1 MSEDGRGRWMRRSL
15 GEFVVIVVGV
25 LFALWVDQQ
34 VAAQADRRAG
44 ADYVA
49 ALIRDVE
56 SDLIELDT
64 IEAWSSRSEVRI
76 VELLRFVREEAEP
89 SSRTVLEALEM
100 SVWQRPFSMATYA
113 IDELRSTGS
122 LRLIQ
127 DAELRRS
134 IARYYKD
141 MEMYR
146 VLLDISRDRIWGWL
160 GEEIQPRVL
169 TATDRLYGARLANR
183 MNTVPT
189 PPFPDEYEPPSIAEL
204 RRRLAAVPDTEEAL
218 GDALYLSR
226 MIRNVVSQ
234 MRPLADQMLVD
245 LEPHSSN

>member
-76 VELLRFVREEAEP
+76 VELLRFVREETEP
-89 SSRTVLEALEM
+89 SSGTVLEALEM
-100 SVWQRPFSMATYA
+100 SVWQRPFSIATYT

-122 LRLIQ
+122 LRMIQ
-127 DAELRRS
+127 DAELRRG
-134 IARYYKD
+134 IARYYKE
-141 MEMYR
+141 MEIFG
-146 VLLDISRDRIWGWL
+146 VILDTNRDRIWGWL
-160 GEEIQPRVL
+160 GGEIRPRIL

-183 MNTVPT
+183 MNTIPT
-189 PPFPDEYEPPSIAEL
+189 PPFPDEYEPPSIAEF
-204 RRRLAAVPDTEEAL
+204 RRRFGAVPEAEEAL
-218 GDALYLSR
+218 GDALITSR
-226 MIRNVVSQ
+226 MARELVSQ
-234 MRPLADQMLVD
+234 MRPLAEQMLVD
-245 LEPHSSN
+245 LGPHGSN

>member
-1 MSEDGRGRWMRRSL
+1 M
-15 GEFVVIVVGV
+15 VIVVGV

-34 VAAQADRRAG
+34 VALRAERG
-44 ADYVA
+44 MEADYIT

-56 SDLIELDT
+56 SDLIELDA
-64 IEAWSSRSEVRI
+64 IEAQSSRREVRI

-89 SSRTVLEALEM
+89 SSGTVLEALEM

-146 VLLDISRDRIWGWL
+146 VLLDNNRDRIWGWL

-189 PPFPDEYEPPSIAEL
+189 PPFPDEYEPPSIAEF